1 MFGFKKKTSPE
12 PDKNL
17 FMEIL
22 NRFIQLQLTLPVTD
36 DPKQLI
42 ELLNILRNIVNTKTY
57 SYRLDFFVLILIEIA
72 HIYLYNEHKDI
83 KEIKKYLDEI
93 QLLGEKIYNE
103 IGDPYYII
111 VLSIQNHLFEFINEN
126 YKKAKVELEK
136 FDKISKPFKIP
147 EDQNYVSQIMELQ
160 NNQNKLNEVK
170 MIYRNRMLKLISMR
184 IGEILQG
191 IKETAIIEQEL
202 VQS

>member
-22 NRFIQLQLTLPVTD
+22 NRFIQLQLTLPVID

-83 KEIKKYLDEI
+83 
-93 QLLGEKIYNE
+93 
-103 IGDPYYII
+103 
-111 VLSIQNHLFEFINEN
+111 
-126 YKKAKVELEK
+126 
-136 FDKISKPFKIP
+136 
-147 EDQNYVSQIMELQ
+147 
-160 NNQNKLNEVK
+160 
-170 MIYRNRMLKLISMR
+170 
-184 IGEILQG
+184 
-191 IKETAIIEQEL
+191 
-202 VQS
+202 

>member
-22 NRFIQLQLTLPVTD
+22 NRFIQLQLTLPVID

-136 FDKISKPFKIP
+136 FEKISKPFKIP
-147 EDQNYVSQIMELQ
+147 EDQKYVSRMMELQ

-170 MIYRNRMLKLISMR
+170 MIYRNRTLKLISMR

-191 IKETAIIEQEL
+191 IKETAIIKQEL